1 MLLELDV
8 TIDDSGLR
16 VKKIFQVTS
25 VIWSSLYSKKKG
37 LKADLLS
44 LVYEKGSKD
53 PGTGMGDNDRL
64 TSTGKANIRVERQSN
79 DPSRLKLTKVL
90 NNQNRNVNYLGDLE
104 IKSSLIYFLTFS
116 AKLG

>member
-1 MLLELDV
+1 M
-8 TIDDSGLR
+8 
-16 VKKIFQVTS
+16 
-25 VIWSSLYSKKKG
+25 
-37 LKADLLS
+37 KADLLS

-64 TSTGKANIRVERQSN
+64 TSTSKANIRVERQSN

-90 NNQNRNVNYLGDLE
+90 DNQNRNVNYLGDLE